1 MQSEVPRALWALLF
15 LSLWTIGSAA
25 QSVVSLKLGTFNPED
40 AKAGFIVGVATGRQ
54 VDERVD
60 FGLGADLFI
69 RKFTQE
75 TSVGQ
80 EAGGQYESELVQRE
94 IDYSMYA
101 LPIMVQ
107 FNVRILPLAIL
118 RPYFGLAGGYEIVFS
133 RERNYVDDIK
143 DNRLYGGF
151 GWQLM
156 LGGEYRLGG
165 ASGLLGEIF
174 YNSCTV
180 KRNKGTSG
188 KGYPIH
194 EELDFSGLGFR
205 LGMRFGGL

>member
-1 MQSEVPRALWALLF
+1 MHPGIPRILWALLF

-25 QSVVSLKLGTFNPED
+25 QSVVSLKLGTFNPKD
-40 AKAGFIVGVATGRQ
+40 AEAGFIVGLATGRQ

-60 FGLGADLFI
+60 FGLSADLFI
-69 RKFTQE
+69 RKFTDE
-75 TSVGQ
+75 TDVGKDPST
-80 EAGGQYESELVQRE
+80 GGNIKQVE

-133 RERNYVDDIK
+133 RERNYIDDIK

-165 ASGLLGEIF
+165 ASGLLGELF
-174 YNSCTV
+174 YNGCTV

-188 KGYPIH
+188 DGYPIH